1 MNKKIAISLLRSL
14 NFVMLIELSMGES
27 KINKKNGVIMKY
39 FFALIGSISMPSFA
53 ATADLST
60 SDATGISFWLV
71 TAAMLAATVFFFA
84 ERDVVKGKWKT
95 SLSVAGLV
103 TGVAFWHYLYMRGV
117 WVDTGASPTVYRY
130 IDWLITVPLQIIEFY
145 LILRVCTNVGSGV
158 FWRLLG
164 ASLVMLIAGFL
175 GETGSNAMICFV
187 IAMAAWLYIIYE
199 VFSGEA
205 GKLNASSGN
214 AAAQQAFS
222 TIRLIVTVGWA
233 IYPIGYYL
241 GMGSNPD
248 MANAN
253 LIYNLADFLN
263 KIAFGLAIYVA
274 AVSDND

>member
-1 MNKKIAISLLRSL
+1 
-14 NFVMLIELSMGES
+14 
-27 KINKKNGVIMKY
+27 MKY
-39 FFALIGSISMPSFA
+39 LLALVTMVSMPAFA
-53 ATADLST
+53 ADLST
-60 SDATGISFWLV
+60 SDMTGITFWLV

-117 WVDTGASPTVYRY
+117 WADTGTSPTVYRY

-145 LILRVCTNVGSGV
+145 LILRVCTNVGSGL
-158 FWRLLG
+158 FWKLLG

-175 GETGSNAMICFV
+175 GEIGSAPAWPACIVGMV
-187 IAMAAWLYIIYE
+187 AWLYIIWE

-214 AAAQQAFS
+214 AAAQSAFS
-222 TIRLIVTVGWA
+222 TIRLIVTIGWA
-233 IYPIGYYL
+233 IYPLGYIL
-241 GMGSNPD
+241 GVGSNPD

-253 LIYNLADFLN
+253 IIYNLADFIN

-274 AVSDND
+274 AVSDSE

>member
-1 MNKKIAISLLRSL
+1 
-14 NFVMLIELSMGES
+14 
-27 KINKKNGVIMKY
+27 MKY
-39 FFALIGSISMPSFA
+39 LLALVTTVSMPAFA
-53 ATADLST
+53 ADLST
-60 SDATGISFWLV
+60 SDMTGITFWLV

-117 WVDTGASPTVYRY
+117 WADTGTSPTVYRY

-145 LILRVCTNVGSGV
+145 LILRVCTNVSSGL
-158 FWRLLG
+158 FWKLLG

-175 GETGSNAMICFV
+175 GEIGSAPAWPAFIV
-187 IAMAAWLYIIYE
+187 GMAAWLYIIYE

-214 AAAQQAFS
+214 AAAQSAFS
-222 TIRLIVTVGWA
+222 TIRLIVTIGWA
-233 IYPIGYYL
+233 IYPLGYIL
-241 GMGSNPD
+241 GVGSNPD

-253 LIYNLADFLN
+253 IIYNLADFIN

-274 AVSDND
+274 AVSDSE

>member
-1 MNKKIAISLLRSL
+1 
-14 NFVMLIELSMGES
+14 
-27 KINKKNGVIMKY
+27 MKY
-39 FFALIGSISMPSFA
+39 LLALVTTVSMPAFA
-53 ATADLST
+53 ADLST
-60 SDATGISFWLV
+60 SDMTGITFWLV

-117 WVDTGASPTVYRY
+117 WADTGTSPTVYRY

-145 LILRVCTNVGSGV
+145 LILRVCTNVGSGL
-158 FWRLLG
+158 FWKLLG

-175 GETGSNAMICFV
+175 GEIGSAPAWPAFIV
-187 IAMAAWLYIIYE
+187 GMAAWLYIIYE

-214 AAAQQAFS
+214 AAAQSAFS
-222 TIRLIVTVGWA
+222 TIRLIVTIGWA
-233 IYPIGYYL
+233 IYPLGYIL
-241 GMGSNPD
+241 GVGSNPD

-253 LIYNLADFLN
+253 IIYNLADFIN

-274 AVSDND
+274 AVSDSE

>member
-1 MNKKIAISLLRSL
+1 
-14 NFVMLIELSMGES
+14 
-27 KINKKNGVIMKY
+27 MKY
-39 FFALIGSISMPSFA
+39 LLALVTMVSMPAFA
-53 ATADLST
+53 ADLST
-60 SDATGISFWLV
+60 SDMTGITFWLV

-117 WVDTGASPTVYRY
+117 WADTGTSPTVYRY

-145 LILRVCTNVGSGV
+145 LILRVCTNVGSGL
-158 FWRLLG
+158 FWKLLG

-175 GETGSNAMICFV
+175 GEIGSAPAWPAFIVGML
-187 IAMAAWLYIIYE
+187 AWLYIIWE

-214 AAAQQAFS
+214 AAAQSAFS
-222 TIRLIVTVGWA
+222 TIRLIVTIGWA
-233 IYPIGYYL
+233 IYPLGYIL
-241 GMGSNPD
+241 GVGSNPD

-253 LIYNLADFLN
+253 IIYNLADFIN

-274 AVSDND
+274 AVSDSD

>member
-1 MNKKIAISLLRSL
+1 
-14 NFVMLIELSMGES
+14 
-27 KINKKNGVIMKY
+27 MKY
-39 FFALIGSISMPSFA
+39 LLALVTMVSMPAFA
-53 ATADLST
+53 ADLST
-60 SDATGISFWLV
+60 SDMTGITFWLV

-117 WVDTGASPTVYRY
+117 WADTGESPTVYRY

-145 LILRVCTNVGSGV
+145 LILRVCTNVGSGL
-158 FWRLLG
+158 FWKLLG

-175 GETGSNAMICFV
+175 GEIGSAPAWPAFIV
-187 IAMAAWLYIIYE
+187 GMAAWLYIIYE

-214 AAAQQAFS
+214 AAAQSAFS
-222 TIRLIVTVGWA
+222 TIRLIVTIGWA
-233 IYPIGYYL
+233 IYPLGYIL
-241 GMGSNPD
+241 GVGSNPD

-253 LIYNLADFLN
+253 LIYNLADFIN

-274 AVSDND
+274 AVSDSE

>member
-1 MNKKIAISLLRSL
+1 
-14 NFVMLIELSMGES
+14 
-27 KINKKNGVIMKY
+27 MKY
-39 FFALIGSISMPSFA
+39 LLALVTMVSMPAFA
-53 ATADLST
+53 ADLST
-60 SDATGISFWLV
+60 SDMTGISFWLV
-71 TAAMLAATVFFFA
+71 TAAMLAATVFFFI

-117 WVDTGASPTVYRY
+117 WADTGESPTVYRY

-145 LILRVCTNVGSGV
+145 LILRVCTNVGSGL
-158 FWRLLG
+158 FWKLLG

-175 GETGSNAMICFV
+175 GEIGSAPAWPAFIV
-187 IAMAAWLYIIYE
+187 GMAAWLYIIYE

-214 AAAQQAFS
+214 AAAQSAFS
-222 TIRLIVTVGWA
+222 TIRLIVTIGWA
-233 IYPIGYYL
+233 IYPLGYIL
-241 GMGSNPD
+241 GVGSNPD

-253 LIYNLADFLN
+253 IIYNLADFIN

-274 AVSDND
+274 AVSDSE

>member
-1 MNKKIAISLLRSL
+1 MPA
-14 NFVMLIELSMGES
+14 
-27 KINKKNGVIMKY
+27 
-39 FFALIGSISMPSFA
+39 FA
-53 ATADLST
+53 ADLST
-60 SDATGISFWLV
+60 SDMTGITFWLV

-117 WVDTGASPTVYRY
+117 WADTGTSPTVYRY

-145 LILRVCTNVGSGV
+145 LILRVCTNVSSGL
-158 FWRLLG
+158 FWKLLG

-175 GETGSNAMICFV
+175 GEIGSAPAWPAFIVGMV
-187 IAMAAWLYIIYE
+187 AWLYIIWE

-214 AAAQQAFS
+214 AAAQSAFS
-222 TIRLIVTVGWA
+222 TIRLIVTIGWA
-233 IYPIGYYL
+233 IYPLGYIL
-241 GMGSNPD
+241 GVGSNPD

-253 LIYNLADFLN
+253 IIYNLADFIN

-274 AVSDND
+274 AVSDSE